1 MDLGNDV
8 STIPKDY
15 RDGSLIGTQAPI
27 SSRGG
32 KTKRDCETSS
42 DQIEN
47 TPASLLFGGKQSLD
61 PSGVIRIV
69 LEK

>member
-27 SSRGG
+27 SSRGQKQNATVKLVRTRL
-32 KTKRDCETSS
+32 KT
-42 DQIEN
+42 
-47 TPASLLFGGKQSLD
+47 PPLHYLAGKQSLD